1 MDELLTTTVKDL
13 IPHPPKPPIHEKM
26 TFEAIIYAL
35 NWNDNNPD
43 PSGCFSDGELEVV
56 VNQLPQKVDGC
67 AQWVDKLA
75 DDAKRAREYARKF
88 TEAARQIEAQ
98 ADRFEGY
105 VLRAMKKNGFEKLPG
120 EAFQVSIRKSSSVS
134 TTRSPTADDAL
145 SDLGRFIRTKIAYE
159 WDKAAIK
166 DALKAGNELDF
177 AHVDQSTSVQFSIR
191 KG

>member
-1 MDELLTTTVKDL
+1 MDELIATTVKDL
-13 IPHPPKPPIHEKM
+13 IPHPPRPAIYEKM

-35 NWNDNNPD
+35 NWNDTNPNPND
-43 PSGCFSDGELEVV
+43 CLTGEELEII

-67 AQWVDKLA
+67 AQWIDKLA

-88 TEAARQIEAQ
+88 GEAARQIEAQ
-98 ADRFEGY
+98 IERFESY

-120 EAFQVSIRKSSSVS
+120 EAFQVSLRKSSSIA
-134 TTRSPTADDAL
+134 TTRQPTADDAL
-145 SDLGRFIRTKIAYE
+145 SDLGRFVRTKITYE

-166 DALKAGNELDF
+166 DALKAGNDLDF